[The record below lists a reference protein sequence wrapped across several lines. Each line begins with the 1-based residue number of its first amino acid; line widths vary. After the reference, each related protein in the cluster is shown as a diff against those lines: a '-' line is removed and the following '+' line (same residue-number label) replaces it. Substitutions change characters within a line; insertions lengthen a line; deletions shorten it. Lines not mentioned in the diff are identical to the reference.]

1 MKEGKNHKF
10 WKILIIRKK
19 MMLIAI
25 TDNLQLK
32 KLRKKRKNLKKKIKV
47 LQETCRLIDYLEK
60 LVK

>member
-1 MKEGKNHKF
+1 
-10 WKILIIRKK
+10 
-19 MMLIAI
+19 MLIAI